1 MFSDAG
7 GVTEDRIDDG
17 LENDAVGVGSS
28 SEDIVESEH
37 YLALMG
43 LQVLDL

>member
-7 GVTEDRIDDG
+7 GVTEDRIDG